1 MLESLLRRDAT
12 TPKRQYSMLKFIDI
26 IIPSEAKQLRLA
38 KEMGIY
44 IYGDVI
50 EKFLIFNDVPLD
62 HRERRHL

>member
-50 EKFLIFNDVPLD
+50 VKFLIFK
-62 HRERRHL
+62 